1 MVAAYLLMSLFCA
14 WMIYDAIAREAEL
27 YWYLVIILVPP
38 FGAFVYFLVVKLKD
52 YDLGRFSAARLSG
65 FSLSK
70 LERQAAASSDPEDA
84 LALADALEQRGRC
97 GQAQA
102 LYERVLAEQ
111 PGDPRALHGLGRCH
125 LETNRPTDAVDAL
138 ERVVSRDRTHD
149 DYRAALHYAEALW
162 RAGRE
167 DEAVELL
174 EALAELT
181 GRFNHRLALAH
192 YAALLGRTGR
202 ANQVVDALL
211 SEFEQADEATRK
223 RHAKWARTAARLKRR
238 VSSS

>member
-1 MVAAYLLMSLFCA
+1 
-14 WMIYDAIAREAEL
+14 
-27 YWYLVIILVPP
+27 LVIILVPP
-38 FGAFVYFLVVKLKD
+38 LGALIYFFVVKLKD
-52 YDLGRFSAARLSG
+52 YDLARLSTTR
-65 FSLSK
+65 FSGLSLAK
-70 LERQAAASSDPEDA
+70 LERQVAASSDPEHA
-84 LALADALEQRGRC
+84 LELADALERRGRC

-102 LYERVLAEQ
+102 LYERVLAAQ

-125 LETNRPTDAVDAL
+125 LETNRPSDAVEAL

-174 EALAELT
+174 DALAELT

-192 YAALLGRTGR
+192 YSSLLGRGAR
-202 ANQVVDALL
+202 AVEVVDALITD
-211 SEFEQADEATRK
+211 FENADEATRK
-223 RHAKWARTAARLKRR
+223 QNEKWARSAARLKRKLSR
-238 VSSS
+238 